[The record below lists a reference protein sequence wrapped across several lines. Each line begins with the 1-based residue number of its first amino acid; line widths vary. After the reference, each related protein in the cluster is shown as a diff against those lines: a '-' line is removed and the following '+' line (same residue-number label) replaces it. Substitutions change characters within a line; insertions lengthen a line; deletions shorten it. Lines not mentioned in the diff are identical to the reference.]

1 MVLEKKLVAVTGAN
15 GFIGSAYCRRIEE
28 RGGDVRRLV
37 RDRPSQRGDVVA
49 LDLARAPSGE
59 LERALEGVHALVHLA
74 GRAHAMSG
82 TERDAD
88 ATYRAANVDITER
101 IALAAIASGVRRFV
115 LASTIKVNG
124 EATLRG
130 KPFKCGDEPAPQ
142 DAYAR
147 SKLAAERTLAQVA
160 GGTSMIAT
168 SLRLPLVYGPNARG
182 NFRRLVD
189 AVAAQRPLPLG
200 AIENRRSLLSLDN
213 LMDAFDAAIDAPH
226 APIGT
231 YLVADADSVSTPTL
245 VRAIASALGVA
256 PRLLAVPVPLL
267 RMAGALC
274 RKGDAIARL
283 TRSLEVD
290 TSSFSRATGWR
301 PRPFAIDPAYV
312 AGAARD
318 L

>member
-1 MVLEKKLVAVTGAN
+1 MVTGAD
-15 GFIGSAYCRRIEE
+15 GFIGSAYCRRIEG
-28 RGGDVRRLV
+28 RGGKVRRLV
-37 RDRPSQRGDVVA
+37 RDHRSQRRDAIA
-49 LDLARAPSGE
+49 LDLARAPAHE
-59 LERALEGVHALVHLA
+59 LERALDGVDALVHLA
-74 GRAHAMSG
+74 GGAHVMNA

-101 IALAAIASGVRRFV
+101 IALAAIASGARRFV

-124 EATLRG
+124 EATLPG
-130 KPFKCGDEPAPQ
+130 KPFKSGDAPAPR

-168 SLRLPLVYGPNARG
+168 SLRLPLVYGAKARG
-182 NFRRLVD
+182 NFRLLVE
-189 AVAAQRPLPLG
+189 AVASRRLLPLG
-200 AIENRRSLLSLDN
+200 AIDNRRSLLSLDN

-231 YLVADADSVSTPTL
+231 HLVADADSVSTPAL

-256 PRLLAVPVPLL
+256 PRLLAVPVPIL
-267 RMAGALC
+267 RMAGALLGK
-274 RKGDAIARL
+274 RAAIARL
-283 TRSLEVD
+283 TQSLEVD
-290 TSSFSRATGWR
+290 ASSFSRATGWR
-301 PRPFAIDPAYV
+301 PRPFAIDRAYV
-312 AGAARD
+312 AEAARD